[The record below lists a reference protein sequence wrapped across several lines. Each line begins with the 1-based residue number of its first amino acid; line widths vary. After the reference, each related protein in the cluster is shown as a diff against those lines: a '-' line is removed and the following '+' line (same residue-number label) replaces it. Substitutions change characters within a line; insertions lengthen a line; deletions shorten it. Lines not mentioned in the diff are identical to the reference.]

1 MDLFSIPVQDRNQF
15 GSKNSSWRWFMK
27 SARWMFTM
35 VLMLLPVLAGAQLI
49 GDQTIV
55 TQVPFGFMVANKIV
69 PAGQWIVQRAP
80 SGTTGI
86 LAIRNVHAAA
96 GLFASASVDEMKA
109 PAEKYALVFTRY
121 GGQYFLSGIKLEGSR
136 ITYRLPESKA
146 EVELRAQ
153 NVAGV
158 EEVLVAS
165 LK

>member
-1 MDLFSIPVQDRNQF
+1 
-15 GSKNSSWRWFMK
+15 MK
-27 SARWMFTM
+27 KAKWMFTM
-35 VLMLLPVLAGAQLI
+35 MLTLLPVLASAQLT

-55 TQVPFGFMVANKIV
+55 TQVPFEFMVANKVV
-69 PAGQWIVQRAP
+69 PAGQWIVQRGPGSAK
-80 SGTTGI
+80 GI

-96 GLFASASVDEMKA
+96 GLFASASEDETKTT
-109 PAEKYALVFTRY
+109 AEKYALVFTRY
-121 GGQYFLSGIKLEGSR
+121 GGQYFLSGIKLEGSK

-146 EVELRAQ
+146 EAELRAQ